1 MGVCLYPISLAVTD
15 SVVFTPDLIATKG
28 QHNIA
33 FTCYHQLGD
42 TASCIELLIK
52 TDRAPEAA
60 FFARSY
66 APSSASSAVKSW
78 KTQLNNSGKKK
89 LAEALADPEENED
102 LFDEGWAEALA
113 RERGESS
120 TAESSQQN
128 GSSEPAEAVQTA
140 VETVKTGAEAVIDTV
155 GDLAEKVK
163 EVVIDA
169 VEPASD
175 EPGTLLQPRLDQ
187 RPTLIL

>member
-1 MGVCLYPISLAVTD
+1 MALHFVDKA
-15 SVVFTPDLIATKG
+15 AKG
-28 QHNIA
+28 QHNVA

-42 TASCIELLIK
+42 TASCIDVLIK

-78 KTQLNNSGKKK
+78 KSQLETGGKKK

-120 TAESSQQN
+120 TGESSQQN
-128 GSSEPAEAVQTA
+128 GSAEPAEAVQSA
-140 VETVKTGAEAVIDTV
+140 VETVTTGAEAVVDTV

-163 EVVIDA
+163 DVVIDA
-169 VEPASD
+169 VEPAAE
-175 EPGTLLQPRLDQ
+175 EPGELWPMILNRSPPLTS
-187 RPTLIL
+187 LIPCHR